1 MIIFLKWIIYT
12 KISSGTVDKFQC
24 EPTDLQINYEKLKI
38 EEKMLFYDEVVLY
51 EDELDDNGCTKL
63 SVKLRVMPSGFFLLQ
78 RFYLRVDATLV
89 RVHDTRQTCKRCW
102 TMFYKTPGGFIL
114 VPFPF

>member
-1 MIIFLKWIIYT
+1 M
-12 KISSGTVDKFQC
+12 KISTGTVDKFQC

-89 RVHDTRQTCKRCW
+89 RVHDTRQTCKPCL
-102 TMFYKTPGGFIL
+102 TTFYKRTSL
-114 VPFPF
+114 VPFHFLEH

>member
-1 MIIFLKWIIYT
+1 MIISLKWIIYM

-89 RVHDTRQTCKRCW
+89 RVHDTRQTCQPCL
-102 TMFYKTPGGFIL
+102 TTFYKRTSL
-114 VPFPF
+114 VPFHFLEH